1 MQIQSNI
8 KYLGTQ
14 NDVRPILSI
23 ADIFVLPSLHEG
35 LSIAIIEAMAMNLP
49 IVATNVGGIPEVIE
63 NNYNGFLVEPHKSLE
78 LSDAIEK
85 IILNKKTATK
95 FSKNGRIIVEQKFNI
110 ITTTKQLENLYKS
123 VLRKN
128 KI

>member
-63 NNYNGFLVEPHKSLE
+63 NNYNGFW
-78 LSDAIEK
+78 
-85 IILNKKTATK
+85 LNHT
-95 FSKNGRIIVEQKFNI
+95 NHLNYQM
-110 ITTTKQLENLYKS
+110 Q
-123 VLRKN
+123 LRK
-128 KI
+128 

>member
-49 IVATNVGGIPEVIE
+49 IVATNVGGIPEVVE
-63 NNYNGFLVEPHKSLE
+63 NNFNGLLVESRKSIE
-78 LSDAIEK
+78 LSNAIDK
-85 IILNKKTATK
+85 IILNKKLQQNFPK
-95 FSKNGRIIVEQKFNI
+95 MVE
-110 ITTTKQLENLYKS
+110 
-123 VLRKN
+123 
-128 KI
+128 